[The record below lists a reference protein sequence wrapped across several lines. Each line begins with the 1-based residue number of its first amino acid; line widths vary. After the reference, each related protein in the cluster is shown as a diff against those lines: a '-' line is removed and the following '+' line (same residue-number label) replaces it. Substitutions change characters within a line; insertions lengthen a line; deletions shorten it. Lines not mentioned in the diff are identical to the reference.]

1 MLFEEVEE
9 EEVEEEGGGGWRR
22 VEWGV
27 KVSER
32 VVWMLIRSEQM
43 REEEAEHCWAGMA
56 SSGLDQAH
64 ETG

>member
-1 MLFEEVEE
+1 M
-9 EEVEEEGGGGWRR
+9 
-22 VEWGV
+22 EWGV

-56 SSGLDQAH
+56 SSGLDQAQ